1 MNNTTTPTLVECPVC
16 NGKVSSDAKSCPHC
30 GHPLEARH
38 NVLNKTKDRFETI
51 ATSIKPNATSAAKIL
66 LKVATAL
73 LKFCVWVIVSGLI
86 CKVGVFVSEMCLEGS
101 YLACVFIILAFPAMI
116 TIPAIGLSK
125 YLVGNWFSKAL
136 SYICALSCTITTPR
150 IFESSFGTD
159 NETVNDILQIV
170 GVSIAFLW
178 SIYFVMQENQKKGER
193 ILKWLLIV
201 FNLIVAITYSIIV
214 VSR

>member
-1 MNNTTTPTLVECPVC
+1 MSNNAKPTLIECPVC

-30 GHPLEARH
+30 GHPLETR
-38 NVLNKTKDRFETI
+38 LNILSQAKERFGNA
-51 ATSIKPNATSAAKIL
+51 ATSIKPNATSAANTL
-66 LKVATAL
+66 LKIVISTL
-73 LKFCVWVIVSGLI
+73 RFCAWVVVSGLI

-116 TIPAIGLSK
+116 TIPVIGLSK

-159 NETVNDILQIV
+159 NETANAILQIV
-170 GVSIAFLW
+170 GVFIAFLW

-201 FNLIVAITYSIIV
+201 FNLIIAITYSIIA